1 MTFYTSLKNFSLVG
15 LFIFFISTKS
25 TLFGQE
31 FNCQVTV
38 ITEAKVEVSSA
49 EQEIIKQLKQA
60 MTDFMNDTRWTE
72 DNFKTEER
80 INLNIQLQIRSIP
93 STGNYQGA
101 MQISYTRPVFNSS
114 YNSPIFNFQDDNVN
128 ISYQRGAVLQYAE
141 NQFRDNITSILA
153 FYAYFI
159 LGTDYDSF
167 SLKGGTS
174 HFLKA
179 QQIVTNAQNGGG
191 SGWKANETGK
201 RNRYWLVENILQPV
215 YDPLRECNYLYHR
228 KGMDMLYENKVQAK
242 KNMYDALNKM
252 TTVASQR
259 PNTINIIN
267 FMFSKISEFKGVLSD
282 SEQAEKTEFV
292 NLLKKIDSGNT
303 SRYLEILN

>member
-1 MTFYTSLKNFSLVG
+1 MTFYTSLKNFSLCG
-15 LFIFFISTKS
+15 FFIFLISSKS
-25 TLFGQE
+25 ILFGQE

-60 MTDFMNDTRWTE
+60 MSDFMNDTRWTE

-80 INLNIQLQIRSIP
+80 INLNIQLQIRAIP

-159 LGTDYDSF
+159 LGMDYDSF
-167 SLKGGTS
+167 SLKGGTP

-242 KNMYDALNKM
+242 KNMYEALNKM